1 MLRAAADK
9 IIIAEM
15 KAIIVRGEP
24 ISRILVDD
32 HVRAAILHRHPAI
45 AIYLPH
51 DAETVYNK
59 YVVPI
64 DMEATKELQKKI
76 VNLHGCIN
84 ISMDGATINGKQK
97 VRLYLLYLL
106 FLLYLI

>member
-1 MLRAAADK
+1 MTRAAADK

-15 KAIIVRGEP
+15 KAIIVRGKP
-24 ISRILVDD
+24 ISRILDD

-45 AIYLPH
+45 AIYLPAH

>member
-1 MLRAAADK
+1 MTRAAADK

-24 ISRILVDD
+24 ISRILDD

-64 DMEATKELQKKI
+64 DMEATKELHKRK
-76 VNLHGCIN
+76 L
-84 ISMDGATINGKQK
+84 
-97 VRLYLLYLL
+97 
-106 FLLYLI
+106 